1 MDTLFYWSEIKMKLF
16 LYDVVDGD
24 NVINKTL
31 PVPVEIEIRLSN
43 DVDVINP
50 TIRLRNVEGVNYDD
64 YNYAFIDVLG
74 RYYFIDKLGRVSA
87 SDCILYLSCDVLE
100 TYKTEILASNARLM
114 RNLKTGDFVE
124 IAIDMSN
131 LTTVEKHFSDKGLTE
146 GESSIVFTAMEI

>member
-1 MDTLFYWSEIKMKLF
+1 MKLF
-16 LYDVVDGD
+16 LYDVADGD

-50 TIRLRNVEGVNYDD
+50 TIRLRNIEGINYDS

-87 SDCILYLSCDVLE
+87 TDNMLYLSCDVLE
-100 TYKTEILASNARLM
+100 TYKTEILNSNVRVM
-114 RNLKTGDFVE
+114 RNLKTGDFAE

-131 LTTVEKHFSDKGLTE
+131 LTTVEKHFSDKGLTD
-146 GESSIVFTAMEI
+146 GESSIIFTTMEI

>member
-1 MDTLFYWSEIKMKLF
+1 MKIF
-16 LYDVVDGD
+16 LYDVDDGD

-31 PVPVEIEIRLSN
+31 PAPVEIEIRLSN

-50 TIRLRNVEGVNYDD
+50 TIRLRNVEGINYDN

-87 SDCILYLSCDVLE
+87 SDNMLYLSCDVLE
-100 TYKTEILASNARLM
+100 TYKTEILNSNARVM

-131 LTTVEKHFSDKGLTE
+131 LTTVEKHFSDKGLTD
-146 GESSIVFTAMEI
+146 GESSIIFTTMEI

>member
-1 MDTLFYWSEIKMKLF
+1 MKLF
-16 LYDVVDGD
+16 LYDVTDGV

-31 PVPVEIEIRLSN
+31 PAPVEIDIRLYN

-87 SDCILYLSCDVLE
+87 TDNMLYLSCDVLE
-100 TYKTEILASNARLM
+100 TYKTEILNSNARFM
-114 RNLKTGDFVE
+114 RNLKTGDYMSGNVDNNINTSVAIHTSSVT
-124 IAIDMSN
+124 IAEPSADN
-131 LTTVEKHFSDKGLTE
+131 Y
-146 GESSIVFTAMEI
+146 IVSVMGGN

>member
-1 MDTLFYWSEIKMKLF
+1 MKLF

-50 TIRLRNVEGVNYDD
+50 TIRLRNIEGINYDD

-87 SDCILYLSCDVLE
+87 TDNMLYLSCDVLE
-100 TYKTEILASNARLM
+100 TYKTEILNSNARFK
-114 RNLKTGDFVE
+114 RNLKTGDYQNVF
-124 IAIDMSN
+124 I
-131 LTTVEKHFSDKGLTE
+131 
-146 GESSIVFTAMEI
+146 ESSIFKTVSKHESNGGFVDGQTSVILTTIGV

>member
-1 MDTLFYWSEIKMKLF
+1 MKLF
-16 LYDVVDGD
+16 LYDVDDGD

-50 TIRLRNVEGVNYDD
+50 TIRLRNIEGINYDD

-87 SDCILYLSCDVLE
+87 SDNMLYLSCDVLE
-100 TYKTEILASNARLM
+100 TYKDEILSSKARLQRGIKNGDFYDGSLDFTINASVTTYNSNAGLPDDG
-114 RNLKTGDFVE
+114 KTT
-124 IAIDMSN
+124 I
-131 LTTVEKHFSDKGLTE
+131 LTTIGV
-146 GESSIVFTAMEI
+146 

>member
-1 MDTLFYWSEIKMKLF
+1 MKLF
-16 LYDVVDGD
+16 LYDVADGD

-50 TIRLRNVEGVNYDD
+50 EIRLRNIEGVNYDD

-87 SDCILYLSCDVLE
+87 TDNILYLSCDVLE
-100 TYKTEILASNARLM
+100 TYKTEILNSNARIM

-124 IAIDMSN
+124 VAIDMSN
-131 LTTVEKHFSDKGLTE
+131 LTTVENHYSDKGLTD
-146 GESSIVFTAMEI
+146 GESSIVFTTMEI

>member
-1 MDTLFYWSEIKMKLF
+1 MKLF
-16 LYDVVDGD
+16 LYDVDDGD

-50 TIRLRNVEGVNYDD
+50 TIRLRNIEGVNYDN

-87 SDCILYLSCDVLE
+87 SDNILYLSCDVLE
-100 TYKTEILASNARLM
+100 TYKDEILNSNARLK
-114 RNLKTGDFVE
+114 RNIKTGDFYNGS
-124 IAIDMSN
+124 IDSTINKSVMIYNGDVTLNGDVSN
-131 LTTVEKHFSDKGLTE
+131 L
-146 GESSIVFTAMEI
+146 IVSVVGG

>member
-1 MDTLFYWSEIKMKLF
+1 MKLF
-16 LYDVVDGD
+16 LYDVDDGD

-50 TIRLRNVEGVNYDD
+50 TIRLRNIEGINYDD

-87 SDCILYLSCDVLE
+87 SDNMLYLSCDVLE
-100 TYKTEILASNARLM
+100 TYKDEILSSKARLK
-114 RNLKTGDFVE
+114 RNIKTGDYYNTS
-124 IAIDMSN
+124 IDYSVLTTISKFN
-131 LTTVEKHFSDKGLTE
+131 SSVSLTDDKSLILTTVG
-146 GESSIVFTAMEI
+146 V